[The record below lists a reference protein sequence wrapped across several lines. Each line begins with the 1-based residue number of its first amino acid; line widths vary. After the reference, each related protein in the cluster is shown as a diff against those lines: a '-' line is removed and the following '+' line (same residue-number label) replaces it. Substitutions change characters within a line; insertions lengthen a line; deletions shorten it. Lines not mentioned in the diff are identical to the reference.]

1 MRKLLQVFFVFIVL
15 IGCNNASDKSVSSNI
30 ALVDSIQSSTNHYCY
45 ENAAGTDSVRLRIDL
60 VGTDVSGELLYAIRG
75 KDRNEGSVHG
85 EWFGDTLVLD
95 YMYQSEGSLSSRQVV
110 FMKQDSLLVEGYGAN
125 EEVDG
130 KIRFVNRA
138 ELSFGQGIRLKE
150 VNCETPLAASS
161 PVASTALIQ
170 VEQGSEVLYMY
181 RWELKELKGT
191 TIEEAKR
198 GEFFLLF
205 TPGQVGRVSGKVGCN
220 RISGNVEF
228 LENRGLKFGAIA
240 STKMAC
246 PDMEQEAIFLQSL
259 SEVNQWKIVN
269 NELHLMLNG
278 SGIAI
283 FQAVTGKK

>member
-1 MRKLLQVFFVFIVL
+1 MGKLLRVFFVFIVL

-30 ALVDSIQSSTNHYCY
+30 ALVDSIQSATNHYCY
-45 ENAAGTDSVRLRIDL
+45 ENTAGTDSIRLRIDL

-95 YMYQSEGSLSSRQVV
+95 YMYQSEGSVSSRQVV
-110 FMKQDSLLVEGYGAN
+110 FIKQDSLLVEGYGAS

-130 KIRFVNRA
+130 KLRFVNRA

-150 VNCETPLAASS
+150 VSCEAPLAASS
-161 PVASTALIQ
+161 PAASTTPIQ
-170 VEQGSEVLYMY
+170 VEQGSEGLYKY
-181 RWELKELKGT
+181 RWELKELKGES
-191 TIEEAKR
+191 IGEAKR
-198 GEFFLLF
+198 PQFVLLLM
-205 TPGQVGRVSGKVGCN
+205 PGQPGHVSGKGGCN
-220 RISGNVEF
+220 RISGSFELNGT
-228 LENRGLKFGAIA
+228 NGLKFGAIA

-278 SGIAI
+278 SSIAI

>member
-1 MRKLLQVFFVFIVL
+1 MRKLLRISSAFIILVS
-15 IGCNNASDKSVSSNI
+15 CNNASDKSVSSNI

-45 ENAAGTDSVRLRIDL
+45 ENAGGTDSIRLSFDL

-110 FMKQDSLLVEGYGAN
+110 FIKQDSLLVEGYGTS

-130 KIRFVNRA
+130 KLRFVNRTQ
-138 ELSFGQGIRLKE
+138 LSFGSGIKLKE
-150 VNCETPLAASS
+150 VNCDEPNAAPSTAASNT
-161 PVASTALIQ
+161 PIQ

-181 RWELKELKGT
+181 RWELKELNGT
-191 TIEEAKR
+191 TIEEARR
-198 GEFFLLF
+198 GQFFLLF
-205 TPGQVGRVSGKVGCN
+205 TPGQVGRVSGKGGCN
-220 RISGNVEF
+220 RISGNFEL

-246 PDMEQEAIFLQSL
+246 PDMEQEAIFLKSL
-259 SEVNQWKIVN
+259 PEVNQWKIVN
-269 NELHLMLNG
+269 NVLYLQKDG
-278 SGIAI
+278 SNLAL
-283 FQAVTGKK
+283 FQSVTNK

>member
-1 MRKLLQVFFVFIVL
+1 MEKILRLCCLFIVL
-15 IGCNNASDKSVSSNI
+15 IACNNASDKSVNSSVS
-30 ALVDSIQSSTNHYCY
+30 LVDSIQTSTNHYCY
-45 ENAAGTDSVRLRIDL
+45 ENAAGTDSVSLHIDL

-110 FMKQDSLLVEGYGAN
+110 FIKQDSLLVEGYGTS

-130 KIRFVNRA
+130 KLRFVNRTQ
-138 ELSFGQGIRLKE
+138 LSFGSGIKLKE
-150 VNCETPLAASS
+150 VNCDEPNAASS
-161 PVASTALIQ
+161 TAASNTPIQ

-181 RWELKELKGT
+181 RWELKELNGA

-198 GEFFLLF
+198 GQFFLLF
-205 TPGQVGRVSGKVGCN
+205 TPGQVGRVSGKGGCN
-220 RISGNVEF
+220 RISGNVEL

-246 PDMEQEAIFLQSL
+246 PDMEQEAIFLKSL
-259 SEVNQWKIVN
+259 AEVNQWKIVN
-269 NELHLMLNG
+269 NVLYLQKDG
-278 SGIAI
+278 SNLAL
-283 FQAVTGKK
+283 FQSVTNK

>member
-1 MRKLLQVFFVFIVL
+1 MRKLLRVFIVFIIL
-15 IGCNNASDKSVSSNI
+15 AGCNNASDQSVSNSV

-45 ENAAGTDSVRLRIDL
+45 ENAVGTDSIRLRIDL

-110 FMKQDSLLVEGYGAN
+110 FIKQDSLLVEGYGAS

-130 KIRFVNRA
+130 KLRFVNRA
-138 ELSFGQGIRLKE
+138 ELSFGSGIKLKE
-150 VNCETPLAASS
+150 MNCDEPNAASS
-161 PVASTALIQ
+161 PAASTAPIQ

-181 RWELKELKGT
+181 RWELKELNGT
-191 TIEEAKR
+191 TIEEARR
-198 GEFFLLF
+198 GQFFLLF
-205 TPGQVGRVSGKVGCN
+205 TPGQVGRVSGKGGCN
-220 RISGNVEF
+220 RISGNVE
-228 LENRGLKFGAIA
+228 LLDNRGLKFGALA

-246 PDMEQEAIFLQSL
+246 PDMEQEDAFLKILAQI
-259 SEVNQWKIVN
+259 NQWKIVN

-278 SGIAI
+278 SSLAI

>member
-1 MRKLLQVFFVFIVL
+1 MGKLLRVLFVFIVL
-15 IGCNNASDKSVSSNI
+15 AGCNNASDKSVSSSV

-45 ENAAGTDSVRLRIDL
+45 ENAAGTDSIRLSIDL

-110 FMKQDSLLVEGYGAN
+110 FIKQDSILVEGYGAS

-161 PVASTALIQ
+161 PVASTAPIQ
-170 VEQGSEVLYMY
+170 LEQGSEVLYMY
-181 RWELKELKGT
+181 RWELKELNGT
-191 TIEEAKR
+191 TIEEARR
-198 GEFFLLF
+198 GQFFLLF
-205 TPGQVGRVSGKVGCN
+205 TPGQVGRVSGKGGCN
-220 RISGNVEF
+220 RISGNVEL

-246 PDMEQEAIFLQSL
+246 PDMEQEAIFLKSL
-259 SEVNQWKIVN
+259 AEVNQWKIVN
-269 NELHLMLNG
+269 NVLYLQKDG
-278 SGIAI
+278 SNLAL
-283 FQAVTGKK
+283 FQSVTNK

>member
-1 MRKLLQVFFVFIVL
+1 MRKLLRISSAFIILVS
-15 IGCNNASDKSVSSNI
+15 CNNASDKSVSSNI

-45 ENAAGTDSVRLRIDL
+45 ENAGGTDSIRLSFDL

-110 FMKQDSLLVEGYGAN
+110 FIKQDSLLVEGYGTS

-130 KIRFVNRA
+130 KLRFVNRTQ
-138 ELSFGQGIRLKE
+138 LSFGSGIKLKE
-150 VNCETPLAASS
+150 VNCDEPNAAPSTAASNT
-161 PVASTALIQ
+161 PIQ

-181 RWELKELKGT
+181 RWELKELNGA

-198 GEFFLLF
+198 GQFFLLF
-205 TPGQVGRVSGKVGCN
+205 TPGQVGRVSGKGGCN
-220 RISGNVEF
+220 RISGNVEL

-246 PDMEQEAIFLQSL
+246 PDMEQEAIFLKSL
-259 SEVNQWKIVN
+259 PEVNQWKIVN
-269 NELHLMLNG
+269 NVLYLQKDG
-278 SGIAI
+278 SNLAL
-283 FQAVTGKK
+283 FQSVTNK